1 MTEKIQQI
9 IDDIRL
15 KMAGLDHQ
23 LKEVRANNAVLQAEL
38 NESNIQLEKSKK
50 EGENLID
57 AVNELKVAL
66 EAANNQVVEVDRP
79 AQGRRDDEI
88 DELVKEIEYCISQLK
103 K

>member
-9 IDDIRL
+9 IDDIRQ
-15 KMAGLDHQ
+15 KMAVLDHQ
-23 LKEVRANNAVLQAEL
+23 LTEVRASNAVLQAEL
-38 NESNIQLEKSKK
+38 NESNIQLEKSKN
-50 EGENLID
+50 EGEILVE
-57 AVNELKVAL
+57 AVNELKIAL

-79 AQGRRDDEI
+79 TQGRRDDEI

>member
-9 IDDIRL
+9 IDDIRQ
-15 KMAGLDHQ
+15 KMAVLDHQ
-23 LKEVRANNAVLQAEL
+23 LTEVRANNAVLQAEL
-38 NESNIQLEKSKK
+38 NESNIQLEKSKN
-50 EGENLID
+50 EGESLVE
-57 AVNELKVAL
+57 AVNELKIAL

-79 AQGRRDDEI
+79 TQGRRDDEI

>member
-9 IDDIRL
+9 IDDIRQ
-15 KMAGLDHQ
+15 KMAALDHQ
-23 LKEVRANNAVLQAEL
+23 LKEVRANNATLLAEL
-38 NESNIQLEKSKK
+38 NESNDQLDKSKR
-50 EGENLID
+50 EGESLAE
-57 AVNELKVAL
+57 AVNELKGAL
-66 EAANNQVVEVDRP
+66 ETANNQVVEVGRP